1 MTKKWFR
8 IGMLGIFILSVA
20 LRFWGL
26 ERFNTL
32 VFDEVYF
39 AKFGNNY
46 LTRTPFFNAHPP
58 LSQYMIGIGIW
69 IGSHIPFWHDTV
81 NGLTGSMRSPW
92 TYRWF
97 NALTGSFIPLVVG
110 AIAYQLSYRRSFA
123 ILAGLFTACDGIFLV
138 ESRYALSNIYIVIF
152 GLLGH
157 WFLLLAL
164 DNQNRR
170 RSFWLV
176 FAGIA
181 FGASVGTKWNGLWFL
196 SGAYLIWI
204 TAWLIQGIHSFP
216 NPKLFFTSFSLKEA
230 GGRKQE
236 IGEEVEGRRQETG
249 ISTCSRPSPAS
260 LSSQTPLQN
269 LTQLNIFQ
277 MLFYLGIIPAFI
289 YSIIWIPHLQL
300 DKTYGFIAVH
310 EQILKFHLH
319 LGGNSSDVH
328 PYCAAWYKW
337 PLMTR
342 PMAYYYQTAENITEP
357 LPVMG
362 PPLPAGAGRVIYD
375 VHAMGNPFLWWFGV
389 AAILF
394 LVGMLVA
401 QIVIPLVKEKRF
413 SELATLSAGAGRVI
427 YDLHAMGN
435 PFWWWFGVA
444 AMLFLVGMLVSQI
457 IIPLVKEKRFSVP
470 ATLSVDTWI
479 ALYLV
484 INYAAN
490 LLPWVKVTRCVF
502 IYHYMCAVVFVFLAI
517 AWFVDQCLRSYYQQL
532 RVLGI
537 TITFIILAAFIFW
550 MPIYLGLPLSPD
562 GYKLRMWL
570 NSWI

>member
-8 IGMLGIFILSVA
+8 IGMVSVFLFSLA

-46 LTRTPFFNAHPP
+46 LTHTPFFNAHPP

-81 NGLTGSMRSPW
+81 NGLTGSLRSPW

-97 NALTGSFIPLVVG
+97 NALTGSFIPLVVA

-123 ILAGLFTACDGIFLV
+123 LLAGFFTACDGIFLV

-196 SGAYLIWI
+196 SGAYIIWI
-204 TAWLIQGIHSFP
+204 VAWIIDLIYSFL
-216 NPKLFFTSFSLKEA
+216 NSKLFFTSSSLKDAGDRESRGSGEA
-230 GGRKQE
+230 G
-236 IGEEVEGRRQETG
+236 EVGV
-249 ISTCSRPSPAS
+249 STYSPSSP
-260 LSSQTPLQN
+260 SSQTPLQN

-277 MLFYLGIIPAFI
+277 MLFYLGIIPALI
-289 YSIIWIPHLQL
+289 YSLIWIPHLQL

-310 EQILKFHLH
+310 QQILKFHLH
-319 LGGNSSDVH
+319 LGGNSPNVH

-342 PMAYYYQTAENITEP
+342 PMAYYYQTAESTTEP

-362 PPLPAGAGRVIYD
+362 PPLPAGAGQVIYD

-389 AAILF
+389 AA
-394 LVGMLVA
+394 
-401 QIVIPLVKEKRF
+401 
-413 SELATLSAGAGRVI
+413 
-427 YDLHAMGN
+427 
-435 PFWWWFGVA
+435 
-444 AMLFLVGMLVSQI
+444 MLFLVGMLVSQPVI
-457 IIPLVKEKRFSVP
+457 FWLKEKRFSVP
-470 ATLSVDTWI
+470 ETLSVDTWI

-490 LLPWVKVTRCVF
+490 LLPWVEVTRCVF

-532 RVLGI
+532 RALGV

-550 MPIYLGLPLSPD
+550 MPIYLGLPLSPHD
-562 GYKLRMWL
+562 YKLRMWF

>member
-8 IGMLGIFILSVA
+8 IGMASVFILSLA

-39 AKFGNNY
+39 AKFGNDY
-46 LTRTPFFNAHPP
+46 LTHTPFFNAHPP
-58 LSQYMIGIGIW
+58 LSQYIIGIGIW
-69 IGSHIPFWHDTV
+69 IGSHIPFWHDRV
-81 NGLTGSMRSPW
+81 NGLTGSLRSPW
-92 TYRWF
+92 TYRWL
-97 NALTGSFIPLVVG
+97 NALTGSFIPLVVA

-123 ILAGLFTACDGIFLV
+123 ILAGLFTACDGLFLV

-157 WFLLLAL
+157 WFFLLAL
-164 DNQNRR
+164 DNQNRQ
-170 RSFWLV
+170 RSFCLV
-176 FAGIA
+176 FAGIT

-196 SGAYLIWI
+196 SGVYLIWI
-204 TAWLIQGIHSFP
+204 TAWVIHLIHSFS
-216 NPKLFFTSFSLKEA
+216 NPKLFFTSPSFKEA
-230 GGRKQE
+230 
-236 IGEEVEGRRQETG
+236 EVTTY
-249 ISTCSRPSPAS
+249 SS
-260 LSSQTPLQN
+260 SSQTPLQN
-269 LTQLNIFQ
+269 LTQINIFQ

-310 EQILKFHLH
+310 QQILKFHLQ
-319 LGGNSSDVH
+319 LGGNSPNVH

-342 PMAYYYQTAENITEP
+342 PMAYYYQTAETITEP

-362 PPLPAGAGRVIYD
+362 PPLPAGAGKVIYD
-375 VHAMGNPFLWWFGV
+375 VHAMGNPFLWWFG
-389 AAILF
+389 I
-394 LVGMLVA
+394 
-401 QIVIPLVKEKRF
+401 
-413 SELATLSAGAGRVI
+413 
-427 YDLHAMGN
+427 
-435 PFWWWFGVA
+435 A
-444 AMLFLVGMLVSQI
+444 AMLFLVGMLVSQLVI
-457 IIPLVKEKRFSVP
+457 FWVKEKRFSGR

-484 INYAAN
+484 INYVAN
-490 LLPWVKVTRCVF
+490 LLPWVEVTRCAF

-532 RVLGI
+532 RAVGV

-550 MPIYLGLPLSPD
+550 MPIYLGLPLSPN
-562 GYKLRMWL
+562 GYKLRMWF